1 LIQEDTIVNAVVFI
15 GALALAVVALEIGTT
30 LQARLVKS
38 SKLSGASVAGVEMAP
53 HRTTWEALL
62 VAAFPGRF
70 DPNHVAN
77 KSNVIDLLRR
87 AGYPYDTPGEYYA
100 SAIRYFTVY
109 FIAGA
114 ITAGAVYL
122 LGLGIAAPFLAGAFI
137 FMGLTRPSANL
148 RSLAKKRAEA
158 TRSNMLV
165 GLAVLESL
173 LIAGV
178 GAQDAMRFTSKVGGP
193 FCNLLGFLV
202 ARLAIDSTVEE
213 ALETTRAHVPDPND
227 VDMQLFLRDMSDL
240 FLHSRP
246 LLSGISALRTSVHR
260 NILEATERRAAVV
273 LQRTSI
279 LGIFAIVGLIFSII
293 LPFMNM

>member
-1 LIQEDTIVNAVVFI
+1 MNAVVFI
-15 GALALAVVALEIGTT
+15 AALALAVIALEIGTT

-38 SKLSGASVAGVEMAP
+38 SKLDGASVAGAEMAP
-53 HRTTWEALL
+53 RRTTWEALL
-62 VAAFPGRF
+62 VAVLPGRF
-70 DPNHVAN
+70 DPNQEAS

-100 SAIRYFTVY
+100 SAIKYFTVY

-114 ITAGAVYL
+114 ITAGVVYL

-137 FMGLTRPSANL
+137 FVGLTRPSANL
-148 RSLAKKRAEA
+148 RSLARKRAEA

-178 GAQDAMRFTSKVGGP
+178 GQQDAMRFTSKVGGP

-202 ARLAIDSTVEE
+202 ARLAIESPVK
-213 ALETTRAHVPDPND
+213 ALETVRAHIPDPND
-227 VDMQLFLRDMSDL
+227 VDMQLFLRDVSDYYVN
-240 FLHSRP
+240 SRP
-246 LLSGISALRTSVHR
+246 LLGGISALRTSVHR
-260 NILEATERRAAVV
+260 NILESTERRAAVV